1 MKKIIF
7 LLLFVNLHV
16 FAGNFGL
23 TEKDWEM
30 LDSIQYKTFL
40 YFINEVNYENG
51 LVKDR
56 STDYSPAS
64 IAATGFAIPV
74 WAIGVKNNWITRD
87 EAIKLTLNLLKFL
100 LNSEQSDKDSA
111 TGYKGF
117 YYHFL
122 NMQTGKR
129 MWNSELSS
137 IDTGLLIA
145 GIRFATQYFNKD
157 TNEEILIRKLADSVT
172 NRVDWDFFCVQEGT
186 DKYTIAM
193 EWDPQKQLSN
203 YGWKGYN
210 EALIMYIIAA
220 GTGYNK
226 ILEGYDTWLSTYR
239 VDEPYKNLK
248 HILFPPLFGHQYS
261 HLFVDFRNIN
271 DKFTKN
277 LGIDYFENSR
287 RAVYTQQMYAIENP
301 YGFAGYDS
309 LTWGITACDGPGEKY
324 NTDKH
329 KFLYYAGR
337 GTSGK
342 IFNYFDDGTIAPTA
356 SVASIVF
363 APELVI
369 PTIKNLLNKYGYKG
383 LWGKYGFKDAFN
395 PTANWFAADY
405 LGIDQAPI
413 VIMIEN
419 LKNGFVWTNTMKD
432 PIIKRGLE
440 KLFNY

>member
-1 MKKIIF
+1 MF
-7 LLLFVNLHV
+7 FCLPV
-16 FAGNFGL
+16 FAGNFDL
-23 TEKDWEM
+23 TEKDWQM

-56 STDYSPAS
+56 SADYSPAS

-74 WAIGVKNNWITRD
+74 WAIGVENNWIKRE
-87 EAIKLTLNLLKFL
+87 EAIKLTLNLLTFL

-122 NMQTGKR
+122 NMKTGKR

-145 GIRFATQYFNKD
+145 GIRFAAQYFNKN
-157 TNEEILIRKLADSVT
+157 TNEEILIRKLADTLT
-172 NRVDWDFFCVQEGT
+172 NRVDWNFFCVPDGA

-193 EWDPQKQLSN
+193 EWDPEKQLSS

-220 GTGYNK
+220 SSNYNK
-226 ILEGYDTWLSTYR
+226 ILEGYDNWLSTYR
-239 VDEPYKNLK
+239 VEEPYKGLK

-287 RAVYTQQMYAIENP
+287 RAVYTQQQYAIENP
-301 YGFAGYDS
+301 YGFVGYDS
-309 LTWGITACDGPGEKY
+309 LTWGITACDGPGENY

-342 IFNYFDDGTIAPTA
+342 IYNYFDDGTIAPTA

-363 APELVI
+363 APELVL
-369 PTIKNLLNKYGYKG
+369 PTIKNLLNKYGKQG
-383 LWGKYGFKDAFN
+383 LWGEYGFKDAFN
-395 PTANWFAADY
+395 PTANWIAKDY

-419 LKNGFVWTNTMKD
+419 LKNGFVWKYTMKD
-432 PIIKRGLE
+432 PVISNGL
-440 KLFNY
+440 KVLFNY